1 MNCTIVAKKSD
12 DLDDFSGRNTLLTTL
27 VLLQLAKVK
36 SSGY

>member
-12 DLDDFSGRNTLLTTL
+12 DLDDSGRNALLTTL